1 MQGLATLCTCLKGAI
16 VRETIDW
23 RRLVDHALLVTTRQV
38 TDNKGSTGRTHF
50 QSGFHR
56 LATAWKHGFTA
67 QDTSVVLEV
76 AGLQF
81 LQ

>member
-1 MQGLATLCTCLKGAI
+1 MLFMGSDVLSLFFKVSFDFLDFVIRSLG
-16 VRETIDW
+16 
-23 RRLVDHALLVTTRQV
+23 QV
-38 TDNKGSTGRTHF
+38 TGNKGSTGRTHF

-67 QDTSVVLEV
+67 QGTSVVLEV

-81 LQ
+81 LL